1 MGSGI
6 SAARKSATN
15 VTDVTTVRQDGSLTA
30 LATGGNPQ
38 TEV

>member
-6 SAARKSATN
+6 SATRRSATN
-15 VTDVTTVRQDGSLTA
+15 VTDVTTVGQDSTLTA
-30 LATGGNPQ
+30 LATDGNPQ